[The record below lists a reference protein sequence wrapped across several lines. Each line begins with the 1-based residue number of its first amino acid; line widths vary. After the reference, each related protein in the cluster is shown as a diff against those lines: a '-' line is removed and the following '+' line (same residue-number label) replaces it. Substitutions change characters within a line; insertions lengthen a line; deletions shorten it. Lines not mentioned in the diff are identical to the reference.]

1 MSFLDNL
8 LLAIRTITVG
18 GNAVTLPAGT
28 NQPTILNFIN
38 GTVVYNTITK
48 AWDVNFLGPQTTMQ
62 FSSGALVVGGVA
74 GLSSSASTA
83 QNAFSFPVANGSVQ
97 DWTVTVVG
105 RNAGGNGDAF
115 RSDLFETIQSYSGVA
130 VVVGAGAS
138 PANTRSNGAGSSY
151 TCGMSTAGSNVY
163 VNVTNPGSVLTDWC
177 VIYQVQEC
185 L

>member
-8 LLAIRTITVG
+8 LLAIRTVTVG
-18 GNAVTLPAGT
+18 GNTVTLPAGT

-48 AWDVNFLGPQTTMQ
+48 AYDVNFLGSQSTMQ
-62 FSSGALVVGGVA
+62 FSSGAFVIGGVA
-74 GLSSSASTA
+74 GLTSSASTA

-105 RNAGGNGDAF
+105 RNAANNGDAF
-115 RSDLFETIQSYSGVA
+115 RADLFETVQSYSSVA

-138 PANTRSNGAGSSY
+138 QANVRSNGAGSAY
-151 TCGMSTAGSNVY
+151 TCGMSTAASTVF
-163 VNVTNPGSVLTDWC
+163 VNVTNPGSVATDWC
-177 VIYQVQEC
+177 VIYQVQVC